1 MNIIALTGNVVKD
14 PETRTTPSGKSV
26 SRLRI
31 ASNHPLND
39 DEVLYIDVETWDKQS
54 EFVSKYVKKGSG
66 LEVTGRLKLDQWE
79 KDGVKQSKHL
89 VVADRVHFSTVGGK
103 KKDGDNSQKTYTSNT
118 KPDEQSSEQD
128 DIDFATAAGIKS

>member
-14 PETRTTPSGKSV
+14 PETRTTPTGKSV

-39 DEVLYIDVETWDKQS
+39 EEVLYIDVETWDKQS

-103 KKDGDNSQKTYTSNT
+103 KKEGNDTVYTAKTSTAV
-118 KPDEQSSEQD
+118 DEQSSAQD
-128 DIDFATAAGIKS
+128 DVDFATAAGIRS